1 MTRRHPLPPSP
12 LSWRRSLLALLAG
25 IALAFGAVAPHD
37 QALEG
42 TGRSLTPTA
51 VAETARHP
59 GDPAHFEASSPLEIH
74 HACVACLLQIQSR
87 GQMAGLPVST
97 LPSLT
102 WNAGIGVL
110 TEQPAS
116 PGPRRTGPP
125 RAPPSLSPVA

>member
-12 LSWRRSLLALLAG
+12 PSWRRSLLALLAG
-25 IALAFGAVAPHD
+25 IALALGAVAPHD

-42 TGRSLTPTA
+42 TGRSLTPTV

-59 GDPAHFEASSPLEIH
+59 GDPAHFEASSTEIH

-87 GQMAGLPVST
+87 GQIAGSSASA

-102 WNAGIGVL
+102 WDAGFGGL
-110 TEQPAS
+110 TEQVSS
-116 PGPRRTGPP
+116 PGFRRSGPP
-125 RAPPSLSPVA
+125 RAPPFLSPAA